1 MKCPNALQDIKK
13 KIMYDFQKFLHEFY
27 FLLDII
33 TPVLLQK
40 INSDE

>member
-27 FLLDII
+27 LFSIGYNN
-33 TPVLLQK
+33 TGFTSENQF
-40 INSDE
+40 